1 MGSHSEY
8 RLNSKDLRKY
18 LIPGTRCCCP
28 QKKTKNNNYWLHA
41 LRKNGFRKKIAKST
55 ELKTLLDTLGYEQ
68 YAEPLARA
76 GVFGMAELTAT
87 SKAEVQKM
95 GVLPGHANLLL
106 QRARKPSD
114 AKQPKASSA
123 PKPAPKAVGFF
134 VGRSVLYTRGNGAT
148 VRAKVV
154 KNHGNGKYD
163 IHFQQDG
170 NDVVRL
176 SVPRAKLQI
185 A

>member
-1 MGSHSEY
+1 M
-8 RLNSKDLRKY
+8 
-18 LIPGTRCCCP
+18 P
-28 QKKTKNNNYWLHA
+28 
-41 LRKNGFRKKIAKST
+41 
-55 ELKTLLDTLGYEQ
+55 
-68 YAEPLARA
+68 
-76 GVFGMAELTAT
+76 ELTAT
-87 SKAEVQKM
+87 SKAVLQKM
-95 GVLPGHANLLL
+95 GVLPRHANLLL

-114 AKQPKASSA
+114 AQPAPKQPKASSA

-163 IHFQQDG
+163 IQFQQDG
-170 NDVVRL
+170 NDVVCL
-176 SVPRAKLQI
+176 SVPRAKLRI

>member
-1 MGSHSEY
+1 
-8 RLNSKDLRKY
+8 
-18 LIPGTRCCCP
+18 
-28 QKKTKNNNYWLHA
+28 
-41 LRKNGFRKKIAKST
+41 
-55 ELKTLLDTLGYEQ
+55 
-68 YAEPLARA
+68 
-76 GVFGMAELTAT
+76 
-87 SKAEVQKM
+87 M

-106 QRARKPSD
+106 RCAHKPSD
-114 AKQPKASSA
+114 VQPAPKPPKASSA
-123 PKPAPKAVGFF
+123 PKLAPKAVGFF

-163 IHFQQDG
+163 IQFQHNG

-176 SVPRAKLQI
+176 SMPRAKLRI